1 MIKKL
6 CLASKSLRRASI
18 LEKAG
23 FSFFSYNPEIDE
35 SVLPDESPAELVK
48 RLSKAKVEKAIS
60 FMEQSNSEQI
70 VFLGADTVV
79 VLDQRILG
87 KPNSMVDA
95 KKMLNDLSGRYH
107 EVFTAITVSGGSQ
120 SFTEVVKTI
129 VKFST
134 ISDYDIERYCATN
147 EPSDKAGA
155 YAIQGFG
162 GAFVESLEGSYTSVV
177 GLPLYQT
184 CRILALFKIQP
195 NWK

>member
-18 LEKAG
+18 LENAG

-35 SVLPDESPAELVK
+35 SVLPNESPAELVK

-60 FMEQSNSEQI
+60 FTAQPNCEQI

-95 KKMLNDLSGRYH
+95 KKMLNDLSGRNH
-107 EVFTAITVSGGSQ
+107 EVFTAITVSGDSQ

-134 ISDYDIERYCATN
+134 ISADDIARYCASN

-162 GAFVESLEGSYTSVV
+162 GIFVESLEGSYTSVV

-184 CRILALFKIQP
+184 CRILALFEIRP
-195 NWK
+195 NWI